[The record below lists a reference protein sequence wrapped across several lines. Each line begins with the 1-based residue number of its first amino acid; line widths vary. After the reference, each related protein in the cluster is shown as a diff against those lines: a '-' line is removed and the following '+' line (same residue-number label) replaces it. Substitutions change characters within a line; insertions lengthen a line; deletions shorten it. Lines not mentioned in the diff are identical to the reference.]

1 MEGPGPAVIP
11 ERGDQFLPPP
21 EGGSTFLDA
30 LIRSATHSEAQIFT
44 EATPPFKI
52 CHANNAW
59 SLLCG
64 YSVPEVLGKTCKIL
78 QGPETDPD
86 RLRELHAGIAANCKT
101 TVQLVNHTK
110 NGERFL
116 IELTIEPLMNQA
128 GEVTHFIGNLSP
140 VLRPASMSAAS
151 PQLCGAL
158 AADKLDK
165 PPAALGNLGEPS
177 PGRGAQG
184 AAERGAS
191 SAAVN
196 SASTTDAA
204 GAGMP
209 GGQGS
214 GAPQA
219 EYTDLLSWGSFPLH
233 TLNHH
238 PNAPVL
244 LRMLQLNNCSMGRA
258 SFPSRSLDG
267 QAAVQPSG
275 MGSRSGE
282 WQLSA
287 ERAAVMASST
297 QGQPSPTA
305 ESMSSGEWPQLSALL
320 AKAWSRRG
328 AGAGASPSDRPG
340 GVAERQGQVGT
351 GSSSSSHGSVATQQ
365 QGAMPQGSLALPG
378 NLQSH
383 HGEASDLQRCDTESF
398 LAAGTPGPLPD
409 SCNRFRV
416 PALRPRPP
424 RPCLALHIAVS

>member
-1 MEGPGPAVIP
+1 M
-11 ERGDQFLPPP
+11 
-21 EGGSTFLDA
+21 
-30 LIRSATHSEAQIFT
+30 
-44 EATPPFKI
+44 
-52 CHANNAW
+52 
-59 SLLCG
+59 
-64 YSVPEVLGKTCKIL
+64 
-78 QGPETDPD
+78 
-86 RLRELHAGIAANCKT
+86 
-101 TVQLVNHTK
+101 
-110 NGERFL
+110 
-116 IELTIEPLMNQA
+116 
-128 GEVTHFIGNLSP
+128 
-140 VLRPASMSAAS
+140 
-151 PQLCGAL
+151 
-158 AADKLDK
+158 
-165 PPAALGNLGEPS
+165 
-177 PGRGAQG
+177 
-184 AAERGAS
+184 AERGAS

-196 SASTTDAA
+196 SASATSAA

-305 ESMSSGEWPQLSALL
+305 ESMSSEEWPQLSALL
-320 AKAWSRRG
+320 AKAWSRR
-328 AGAGASPSDRPG
+328 GAGASPSDRPG

-424 RPCLALHIAVS
+424 RPCLALHMAVS